1 MKGGYDDNLKWPFEG
16 DIIFELLNW
25 REDEEHQV
33 RTIVF
38 SADTNRKYSSR
49 VETEWTLAGWN
60 DRHDVFSHS
69 SLPYDPSTNTE
80 YLHDDCLRLRVRR
93 VHVYSMWSYHNT
105 WSYILYSYRHSQV
118 YFLIRR
124 IGCCLLNVFQKYL
137 VLNPDSLIRLNTSNS
152 LPFLTTKIGHFFI

>member
-1 MKGGYDDNLKWPFEG
+1 MKGEYDDNLKWPFEG

-38 SADTNRKYSSR
+38 NDDTDTQCSSR
-49 VETEWTLAGWN
+49 VTEREEAQSGWN
-60 DRHDVFSHS
+60 GRHDVFSHS

-93 VHVYSMWSYHNT
+93 VRVYSM
-105 WSYILYSYRHSQV
+105 
-118 YFLIRR
+118 
-124 IGCCLLNVFQKYL
+124 
-137 VLNPDSLIRLNTSNS
+137 
-152 LPFLTTKIGHFFI
+152 